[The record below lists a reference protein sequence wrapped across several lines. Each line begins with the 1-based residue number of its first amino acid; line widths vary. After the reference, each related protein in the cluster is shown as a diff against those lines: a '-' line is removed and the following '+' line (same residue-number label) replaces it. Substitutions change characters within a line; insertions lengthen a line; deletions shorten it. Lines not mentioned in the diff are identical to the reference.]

1 MAKMKLLDK
10 KKLIGA
16 AQGALWAGLGMSAT
30 AWGGGYLRNN
40 IAYLGRFADT
50 PTKRAMVDAATG
62 LILAGLVGSVLG
74 RGKKGRSGAVKA
86 AAYMGTGALLA
97 TVYPIV
103 ASNIQTMTSGNRAGG
118 RRRLGPTVT
127 QALPSASA
135 APSTSM
141 LRAGGQL
148 VMGAPAIDADAAS
161 AGLAGRPGGR
171 YINPRFQ
178 WAGMR
183 EL

>member
-1 MAKMKLLDK
+1 MAKMKLLSK
-10 KKLIGA
+10 EKVIGA
-16 AQGALWAGLGMSAT
+16 AQGALWAGLGMTAT
-30 AWGGGYLRNN
+30 AWGGNYLRTN
-40 IAYLGRFADT
+40 IQALGRLADT
-50 PTKRAMVDAATG
+50 PTKRALVDATTG
-62 LILAGLVGSVLG
+62 LMVAGLVGGVLG
-74 RGKKGRSGAVKA
+74 RNKKDRRAATKA

-97 TVYPIV
+97 SLYPIV
-103 ASNIQTMTSGNRAGG
+103 ANQVAGMTRAGG
-118 RRRLGPTVT
+118 RRRLAPTVT

-148 VMGAPAIDADAAS
+148 VMGAPAIDAGAAV
-161 AGLAGRPGGR
+161 AGLTGRPGGR
-171 YINPRFQ
+171 YINPRAA